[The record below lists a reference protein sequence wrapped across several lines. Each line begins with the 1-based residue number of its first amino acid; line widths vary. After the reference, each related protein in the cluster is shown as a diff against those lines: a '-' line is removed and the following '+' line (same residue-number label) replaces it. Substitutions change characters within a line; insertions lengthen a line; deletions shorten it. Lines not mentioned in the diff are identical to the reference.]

1 MICTMGE
8 VNKSL
13 QKSLLNP
20 VLKTFSEALVAAI
33 AAPDSHTSDAG
44 LKTEVLKALTV
55 LVKNV
60 PKQVVAW
67 LPQIL
72 PPVWSILTSSAE
84 KYVKEVVNEGGED
97 DELVDSDGEVL
108 GFENLVF
115 AIFEFVHALVD
126 SNKFKSAVKAGL
138 SELVYYIVIYM
149 QITEERCQKWSDN
162 PDSFVE
168 DEDEDTFAYSVRIS
182 SQDLLL
188 ALCEEFEQEC
198 CASLA
203 QAIERHVREAATA
216 RSQGKEEWC

>member
-1 MICTMGE
+1 MKVSSFSSHCQMQSMLDLLGFLFKFMSCRIFCEAEKFTVRTRARAVEVFTTLTSMICTMGE

-33 AAPDSHTSDAG
+33 AAPDSHTSDPG

-72 PPVWSILTSSAE
+72 PPVWGILTSSAE
-84 KYVKEVVNEGGED
+84 KYVREVVSEGGED

-138 SELVYYIVIYM
+138 SELMYYIVIYM
-149 QITEERCQKWSDN
+149 QVGESIDYYTYLDFQSIR
-162 PDSFVE
+162 
-168 DEDEDTFAYSVRIS
+168 
-182 SQDLLL
+182 
-188 ALCEEFEQEC
+188 
-198 CASLA
+198 
-203 QAIERHVREAATA
+203 
-216 RSQGKEEWC
+216 